1 MKYIFEEIIKT
12 EDLFIKIEQH
22 FEVES
27 EREHMKNVV
36 RNTLHHQLVD
46 LILDELNHEQ
56 RLEFLIEIEDEEK
69 HPSLLERLREWVEG
83 FEEKLHLQ
91 TKEAE
96 VEMLGLFEVE

>member
-12 EDLFIKIEQH
+12 EDLFMKVEQH

-27 EREHMKNVV
+27 EREHMLNLI

-46 LILDELNHEQ
+46 LVLDELNHDQ
-56 RLEFLIEIEDEEK
+56 RLEFLIEIENEEK
-69 HPSLLERLREWVEG
+69 HPSLLERLREWIEN
-83 FEEKLHLQ
+83 FEEKLHLR

-96 VEMLGLFEVE
+96 VEMLGLFEGE